1 MWPTG
6 SLARFIL
13 HGIDSLVCNLQM
25 RELSV
30 ISLGIPTT
38 YLKLSNIWKMLLNE
52 ENCCY
57 FNLVTLLFF

>member
-1 MWPTG
+1 MWPRG

-25 RELSV
+25 RGLSV
-30 ISLGIPTT
+30 IS
-38 YLKLSNIWKMLLNE
+38 LNE

-57 FNLVTLLFF
+57 FNLVTLLFFLTEF